1 MKLIC
6 DPSFLS
12 KYVYFGTNL
21 EISMHIAAVVEPFD
35 FVDHLAE
42 ELAQVCVVH

>member
-1 MKLIC
+1 MKINLRTKL
-6 DPSFLS
+6 SS

-35 FVDHLAE
+35 FVDHLSE